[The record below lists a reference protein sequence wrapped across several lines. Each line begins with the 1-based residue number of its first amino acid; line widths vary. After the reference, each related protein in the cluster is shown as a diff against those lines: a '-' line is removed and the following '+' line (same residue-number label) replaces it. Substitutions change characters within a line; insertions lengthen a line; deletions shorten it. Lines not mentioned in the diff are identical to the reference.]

1 MEDDFTFDSMLK
13 EIKKN
18 LSKFES
24 IIKEIET
31 YPSKKKLAEAENI
44 KKKISQKIKMVK
56 PIIKNEEDNFMLDSY
71 IEKMVKPIIKNEEDN
86 FMLDSYIE
94 LNNELNKRLNIAIK
108 RQEKNNKQKNFLND
122 LNEKNKGLSNIENIN
137 MLDDEQQAL
146 KNCIKLSTEITNGL
160 KNTNEELENQAKQ
173 LDESS
178 EMVVKTLQKM
188 PIIGKMMGDIKYYQI
203 REKLIIGC
211 VIGVVVFIMLFV
223 TFHRRK

>member
-18 LSKFES
+18 LAKFES

-44 KKKISQKIKMVK
+44 KKKISQKI
-56 PIIKNEEDNFMLDSY
+56 
-71 IEKMVKPIIKNEEDN
+71 KMVKPIIKNEEDN

-211 VIGVVVFIMLFV
+211 VIGVVVFIILFI

>member
-1 MEDDFTFDSMLK
+1 MEDDFTFDSMIN
-13 EIKKN
+13 EIKIN

-24 IIKEIET
+24 IIKEIES
-31 YPSKKKLAEAENI
+31 YPSKKKLTEADTI
-44 KKKISQKIKMVK
+44 QKKIIQKIKMVK
-56 PIIKNEEDNFMLDSY
+56 SIIKT
-71 IEKMVKPIIKNEEDN
+71 EEDN

-94 LNNELNKRLNIAIK
+94 LNRELNNRLTIAKK
-108 RQEKNNKQKNFLND
+108 RQEKNSQKNKYKDFLNSD
-122 LNEKNKGLSNIENIN
+122 KNKNMNNLENIN
-137 MLDDEQQAL
+137 ALDDEHESL
-146 KNCIKLSTEITNGL
+146 KNSIKLSTEITQGL
-160 KNTNEELENQAKQ
+160 KNTNEELENQKKA

-211 VIGVVVFIMLFV
+211 VVGVVIFIMLFI

>member
-1 MEDDFTFDSMLK
+1 MEEDFTFDSMLK

-71 IEKMVKPIIKNEEDN
+71 IE
-86 FMLDSYIE
+86 

-122 LNEKNKGLSNIENIN
+122 LNEKNKGFSNIENIN

-146 KNCIKLSTEITNGL
+146 KNCVKLSTEITNGL

-211 VIGVVVFIMLFV
+211 VIGVVVFIMLFI

>member
-1 MEDDFTFDSMLK
+1 MEDDFTFNSMIN
-13 EIKKN
+13 EIKIN

-24 IIKEIET
+24 IIKEIES
-31 YPSKKKLAEAENI
+31 YPSKKKLTEADTI
-44 KKKISQKIKMVK
+44 QKKLVQKIKMVK
-56 PIIKNEEDNFMLDSY
+56 SIIKT
-71 IEKMVKPIIKNEEDN
+71 EEDN

-94 LNNELNKRLNIAIK
+94 LNTELNNRLTIAKK
-108 RQEKNNKQKNFLND
+108 RQEKNSQKNKYKDFLNSD
-122 LNEKNKGLSNIENIN
+122 KNKNMNNLENITA
-137 MLDDEQQAL
+137 LDDEHESL
-146 KNCIKLSTEITNGL
+146 KNSIKLSTEITQGL
-160 KNTNEELENQAKQ
+160 KNTNEELENQKKA

-211 VIGVVVFIMLFV
+211 VVGVVIFIMLFI

>member
-18 LSKFES
+18 LAKFES
-24 IIKEIET
+24 IIKEIES
-31 YPSKKKLAEAENI
+31 YPSKKKLTEADTI
-44 KKKISQKIKMVK
+44 QKKIVQKIKMVK
-56 PIIKNEEDNFMLDSY
+56 SITKT
-71 IEKMVKPIIKNEEDN
+71 EEDN

-94 LNNELNKRLNIAIK
+94 LNTELNNRLIISKK
-108 RQEKNNKQKNFLND
+108 RQEKNSQKKNYKDFLNTD
-122 LNEKNKGLSNIENIN
+122 KNKNIKNIENIN
-137 MLDDEQQAL
+137 ALDDEHESL
-146 KNCIKLSTEITNGL
+146 KNCIKLSTEITQGL
-160 KNTNEELENQAKQ
+160 KNTNEELENQSKR
-173 LDESS
+173 LDESN

-211 VIGVVVFIMLFV
+211 VVGIVIFIMLFI

>member
-18 LSKFES
+18 LAKFES
-24 IIKEIET
+24 IIKEIES
-31 YPSKKKLAEAENI
+31 YPSKKKLTEADTI
-44 KKKISQKIKMVK
+44 QKKIVQKIKMVK
-56 PIIKNEEDNFMLDSY
+56 SITKT
-71 IEKMVKPIIKNEEDN
+71 EEDN

-94 LNNELNKRLNIAIK
+94 LNTELNNRLIISKK
-108 RQEKNNKQKNFLND
+108 RQEKNSKKKNYKDFLNTD
-122 LNEKNKGLSNIENIN
+122 KNKIKNIENIN
-137 MLDDEQQAL
+137 ALDDEHESL
-146 KNCIKLSTEITNGL
+146 KNCIKLSTEITQGL
-160 KNTNEELENQAKQ
+160 KNTNEELENQSKR
-173 LDESS
+173 LDESN

-211 VIGVVVFIMLFV
+211 VVGIVIFIMLFI

>member
-1 MEDDFTFDSMLK
+1 MEDDFTFDSMIN
-13 EIKKN
+13 EIKIN

-24 IIKEIET
+24 IIKEIES
-31 YPSKKKLAEAENI
+31 YPSKKKLTEADTI
-44 KKKISQKIKMVK
+44 QKKIVQKIKMVK
-56 PIIKNEEDNFMLDSY
+56 SIIKT
-71 IEKMVKPIIKNEEDN
+71 EEDN

-94 LNNELNKRLNIAIK
+94 LNTELNNRLTIAKK
-108 RQEKNNKQKNFLND
+108 RQEKNSQKNKYKDFLNSD
-122 LNEKNKGLSNIENIN
+122 KNKIMNNLENIN
-137 MLDDEQQAL
+137 ALDDEHESL
-146 KNCIKLSTEITNGL
+146 KNSIKLSTEITQGL
-160 KNTNEELENQAKQ
+160 KNTNEELENQKKA

-211 VIGVVVFIMLFV
+211 VVGVVIFIMLFI

>member
-18 LSKFES
+18 LAKFES
-24 IIKEIET
+24 IIKEIES
-31 YPSKKKLAEAENI
+31 YPSKKKLTEADTI
-44 KKKISQKIKMVK
+44 QKKIVQKIKMVK
-56 PIIKNEEDNFMLDSY
+56 SITKT
-71 IEKMVKPIIKNEEDN
+71 EEDN

-94 LNNELNKRLNIAIK
+94 LNTELNNRLIISKK
-108 RQEKNNKQKNFLND
+108 RQEKNSQKKNYKEFLNTD
-122 LNEKNKGLSNIENIN
+122 KNKIKNIENIN
-137 MLDDEQQAL
+137 ALDDEHESL
-146 KNCIKLSTEITNGL
+146 KNCIKLSTEITQGL
-160 KNTNEELENQAKQ
+160 KNTNEELENQSKR
-173 LDESS
+173 LDESN

-211 VIGVVVFIMLFV
+211 VVGVVIFIMLFI

>member
-18 LSKFES
+18 LAKFES
-24 IIKEIET
+24 IIKEIES
-31 YPSKKKLAEAENI
+31 YPSKKKLTEADTI
-44 KKKISQKIKMVK
+44 QKKIVQKIKMVK
-56 PIIKNEEDNFMLDSY
+56 SITKT
-71 IEKMVKPIIKNEEDN
+71 EEDN

-94 LNNELNKRLNIAIK
+94 LNTELNNRLIISKK
-108 RQEKNNKQKNFLND
+108 RQEKNSQKKNYKDFLNAD
-122 LNEKNKGLSNIENIN
+122 KNKIKNIENIN
-137 MLDDEQQAL
+137 ALDDEHESL
-146 KNCIKLSTEITNGL
+146 KNCIKLSTEITQGL
-160 KNTNEELENQAKQ
+160 KNTNEELENQSKR
-173 LDESS
+173 LDESN

-211 VIGVVVFIMLFV
+211 VVGVVIFIMLFI

>member
-31 YPSKKKLAEAENI
+31 YPSKKKLTEAETI
-44 KKKISQKIKMVK
+44 KKKIGQKIKMVK
-56 PIIKNEEDNFMLDSY
+56 SIIKT
-71 IEKMVKPIIKNEEDN
+71 EEDN

-94 LNNELNKRLNIAIK
+94 LNTELNKRLNIAIK
-108 RQEKNNKQKNFLND
+108 RQEKNQQKNNYKEFLNSD
-122 LNEKNKGLSNIENIN
+122 KNKNLANIENIN
-137 MLDDEQQAL
+137 MLDDEQQSL

-160 KNTNEELENQAKQ
+160 KNTNEELENQAKR

-188 PIIGKMMGDIKYYQI
+188 PVIGKMMGDIKYYQI

-211 VIGVVVFIMLFV
+211 VVGVVIFIMLFI
-223 TFHRRK
+223 TFHRRR

>member
-18 LSKFES
+18 LAKFES
-24 IIKEIET
+24 IIKEIES
-31 YPSKKKLAEAENI
+31 YPSKKKLTEADTVQ
-44 KKKISQKIKMVK
+44 KKIVQKIKMVK
-56 PIIKNEEDNFMLDSY
+56 SITKT
-71 IEKMVKPIIKNEEDN
+71 EEDN

-94 LNNELNKRLNIAIK
+94 LNTELNNRLIISKK
-108 RQEKNNKQKNFLND
+108 RQEKNSQKKNYKDFLNTD
-122 LNEKNKGLSNIENIN
+122 KNKIKNIENIN
-137 MLDDEQQAL
+137 ALDDEHESL
-146 KNCIKLSTEITNGL
+146 KNCIKLSTEITQGL
-160 KNTNEELENQAKQ
+160 KNTNEELENQSKR
-173 LDESS
+173 LDESN

-211 VIGVVVFIMLFV
+211 VVGVVIFIMLFI

>member
-18 LSKFES
+18 LAKFES
-24 IIKEIET
+24 IIKEIES
-31 YPSKKKLAEAENI
+31 YPSKKKLTEADTI
-44 KKKISQKIKMVK
+44 QKKIVQKIKMVK
-56 PIIKNEEDNFMLDSY
+56 SITKT
-71 IEKMVKPIIKNEEDN
+71 EEDN

-94 LNNELNKRLNIAIK
+94 LNTELNNRLIISKK
-108 RQEKNNKQKNFLND
+108 RQEKNSKKKNYKEFLNTD
-122 LNEKNKGLSNIENIN
+122 KNKIKNIENIN
-137 MLDDEQQAL
+137 ALDDEHESL
-146 KNCIKLSTEITNGL
+146 KNCIKLSTEITQGL
-160 KNTNEELENQAKQ
+160 KNTNEELENQSKR
-173 LDESS
+173 LDESN

-211 VIGVVVFIMLFV
+211 VVGVVIFIMLFI

>member
-18 LSKFES
+18 LAKFES
-24 IIKEIET
+24 IIKEIES
-31 YPSKKKLAEAENI
+31 YPSKKKLTEADTI
-44 KKKISQKIKMVK
+44 QKKIVQKIKMVK
-56 PIIKNEEDNFMLDSY
+56 SITKT
-71 IEKMVKPIIKNEEDN
+71 EEDN

-94 LNNELNKRLNIAIK
+94 LNTELNNRLIISKK
-108 RQEKNNKQKNFLND
+108 RQEKNSQKKNYKEFLNTD
-122 LNEKNKGLSNIENIN
+122 KNKIKNIENIN
-137 MLDDEQQAL
+137 ALDDEHESL
-146 KNCIKLSTEITNGL
+146 KNCIKLSTEITQGL
-160 KNTNEELENQAKQ
+160 KNTNEELENQSKR
-173 LDESS
+173 LDESN

-211 VIGVVVFIMLFV
+211 VVGVAIFIMLFI

>member
-31 YPSKKKLAEAENI
+31 YPSKKKLTEAETI

-56 PIIKNEEDNFMLDSY
+56 SIIKT
-71 IEKMVKPIIKNEEDN
+71 EEDN

-94 LNNELNKRLNIAIK
+94 LNTELNKRLNIAIK
-108 RQEKNNKQKNFLND
+108 RQEKNQQKNNYKELLNSD
-122 LNEKNKGLSNIENIN
+122 KNKNLANIENIN
-137 MLDDEQQAL
+137 MLDDEQQSL

-160 KNTNEELENQAKQ
+160 KNTNEELENQAKR

-188 PIIGKMMGDIKYYQI
+188 PGIGKMMGDIKYYQI

-211 VIGVVVFIMLFV
+211 VVGVAIFIMLFII
-223 TFHRRK
+223 FHRRR

>member
-18 LSKFES
+18 LAKFES
-24 IIKEIET
+24 IIKEIES
-31 YPSKKKLAEAENI
+31 YPSKKKLTEADTI
-44 KKKISQKIKMVK
+44 QKKIVQKIKMVK
-56 PIIKNEEDNFMLDSY
+56 SITKT
-71 IEKMVKPIIKNEEDN
+71 EEDN

-94 LNNELNKRLNIAIK
+94 LNTELNNRLIISKK
-108 RQEKNNKQKNFLND
+108 RQEKNSQKKNYKDFLNTD
-122 LNEKNKGLSNIENIN
+122 KNKIKNIENIN
-137 MLDDEQQAL
+137 ALDDEHESL
-146 KNCIKLSTEITNGL
+146 KNCIKLSTEITQGL
-160 KNTNEELENQAKQ
+160 KNTNEELENQSKR
-173 LDESS
+173 LDESN

-211 VIGVVVFIMLFV
+211 VVGVVIFIMLFI

>member
-1 MEDDFTFDSMLK
+1 
-13 EIKKN
+13 
-18 LSKFES
+18 
-24 IIKEIET
+24 
-31 YPSKKKLAEAENI
+31 
-44 KKKISQKIKMVK
+44 
-56 PIIKNEEDNFMLDSY
+56 
-71 IEKMVKPIIKNEEDN
+71 MVKPIIKNEEDN

-108 RQEKNNKQKNFLND
+108 RQEKNNKQKKLLND
-122 LNEKNKGLSNIENIN
+122 LNDKNKGLSNIENIN

-211 VIGVVVFIMLFV
+211 VIGVVVFIMLFI